1 MGTQTKQN
9 RVSFTYD
16 TKDKEHVQLSK
27 IMVTMS
33 NKVNDISC
41 DHITF
46 ILVLVLIT
54 HLIIYIFVCCSLKQA
69 VSE

>member
-41 DHITF
+41 DHI